1 LRALRANKI
10 TSHFTLEGFALTLFH
25 TDDNGEPLKSATHGR
40 SRAERRRS
48 LGIGLLAGSVLVALT
63 LAVVPSPYVVEQPG
77 PVFDTLGT
85 VTVDTPVA
93 STTGS
98 QASADGTAAAAAGE
112 TEKTKIPLIT
122 ITGAPTFPT
131 TGELDLLTV
140 SVLGNPDNL
149 PSWMEIIGAWF
160 DPSKAVVPA
169 SAIFPP
175 NESQKQRDAAN
186 TTLMIDSQQDAI
198 AAALSNLGYDVVVGI
213 EVAGFAESSPAHD
226 VLQEGDVITSFG
238 GTAIKSVQGLRDA
251 VAASG
256 VGVPAAFTYV
266 RGGVSSEATVTPVDV
281 GGHAV
286 IGIGA
291 KAKYDFPFD
300 VTIRLDDVGGPS
312 AGMMFALGIIDKL
325 TPNDIAGGAHIAGTG
340 TIDSEGIVGPI
351 GGIRQKLYG
360 AKAAGAT
367 SFLAPASNCDEV
379 VDHIPAGLNVYAVG
393 TLEDSLAALAFIEKY
408 GDKAAE
414 MNATTGTLATC
425 QN

>member
-1 LRALRANKI
+1 M
-10 TSHFTLEGFALTLFH
+10 TLFH
-25 TDDNGEPLKSATHGR
+25 TDDNGEPMKSAVHGR

-93 STTGS
+93 SSTG
-98 QASADGTAAAAAGE
+98 ASADGTAAAAAGE

-213 EVAGFAESSPAHD
+213 EVAGFATNSPAQA
-226 VLQEGDVITSFG
+226 VLKQGDVITSFG
-238 GTAIKSVQGLRDA
+238 GAVVKSVQELRDA

-256 VGVPAAFTYV
+256 VGVPATFSYL
-266 RGGVSSEATVTPVDV
+266 RQGVPAEGTVTPVDSD
-281 GGHAV
+281 GHAV

-300 VTIRLDDVGGPS
+300 VAIRLDDVGGPS

-360 AKAAGAT
+360 AQAAGAT

-379 VDHIPAGLNVYAVG
+379 VGHIPAGLNVYSVA
-393 TLEDSLAALAFIEKY
+393 TLQDSLTALAFIEKY

>member
-1 LRALRANKI
+1 M
-10 TSHFTLEGFALTLFH
+10 TLFH
-25 TDDNGEPLKSATHGR
+25 TDDNGEPMTSAIRGR

-63 LAVVPSPYVVEQPG
+63 LAVIPSPYVVEQPG
-77 PVFDTLGT
+77 PVFDTLGV
-85 VTVDTPVA
+85 VTVDVPVA
-93 STTGS
+93 APTGA
-98 QASADGTAAAAAGE
+98 QASADGAAAAAAGE
-112 TEKTKIPLIT
+112 TKKSKIPLIT
-122 ITGAPTFPT
+122 IAGAPTFPT
-131 TGELDLLTV
+131 TGQLDLLTV
-140 SVLGNPDNL
+140 SVMGNPDNL

-160 DPSKAVVPA
+160 DPSKAVIPA

-175 NESQKQRDAAN
+175 NESQQQRDAAN

-213 EVAGFAESSPAHD
+213 QVAGFAKSSPARD
-226 VLQEGDVITSFG
+226 VLTEGDVITSFG
-238 GTAIKSVQGLRDA
+238 GTVVKSVQQLRDA

-256 VGVPAAFTYV
+256 VGVATTFTYL
-266 RGGVSSEATVTPVDV
+266 RQGVPVEGTVTPVDV
-281 GGHAV
+281 DGRAV

-340 TIDSEGIVGPI
+340 TIDSEGVVGPI

-367 SFLAPASNCDEV
+367 SFLAPSANCDEV
-379 VDHIPAGLNVYAVG
+379 VGHIPAGLTVFAVS

-408 GDKAAE
+408 GDNAAE
-414 MNATTGTLATC
+414 MNATTNTLATC
-425 QN
+425 QT

>member
-1 LRALRANKI
+1 
-10 TSHFTLEGFALTLFH
+10 LTLFH
-25 TDDNGEPLKSATHGR
+25 TDNDGEPQKTTIPGR

-48 LGIGLLAGSVLVALT
+48 LGIGILAGSVLVALT

-85 VTVDTPVA
+85 VTVNEPVTPDTQSQP
-93 STTGS
+93 STQGS
-98 QASADGTAAAAAGE
+98 NASAAE
-112 TEKTKIPLIT
+112 TKKSKIPLIT
-122 ITGAPTFPT
+122 VAGTPTFAT
-131 TGELDLLTV
+131 TGQLDLLTV
-140 SVLGNPDNL
+140 SVLGNPDKL

-169 SAIFPP
+169 DAIFPK
-175 NESQKQRDAAN
+175 NESQQQRDAAN
-186 TTLMIDSQQDAI
+186 TTMMIDSQQDAI
-198 AAALSNLGYDVVVGI
+198 AAALTNLGYDVVTGI
-213 EVAGFAESSPAHD
+213 EVAGFSDNSPASG
-226 VLQEGDVITSFG
+226 VLQSNDVITAFA
-238 GTAIKSVQGLRDA
+238 GTKVKSVQGLRDA

-256 VGVPAAFTYV
+256 AGVPATISFLHS
-266 RGGVSSEATVTPVDV
+266 GVATEATITPIDYN
-281 GGHAV
+281 GKAI

-325 TPNDIAGGAHIAGTG
+325 TPSDIAGGAHIAGTG
-340 TIDSEGIVGPI
+340 TINSDGVVGPI

-367 SFLAPASNCDEV
+367 VFLAPSSNCDEV
-379 VDHIPAGLNVYAVG
+379 VGHIPSGLDVFAVS
-393 TLEDSLAALAFIEKY
+393 TLQDSLTALAFIKTN
-408 GDKAAE
+408 GAQAGVI
-414 MNATTGTLATC
+414 NAKTHTLATC